1 MWTLMIFAQRF
12 GSFGR
17 RRITKRHE
25 CGERQWLG
33 RRKKER
39 LIKLRGTDDDNE
51 TVAVREEEKE
61 GEGEEG

>member
-1 MWTLMIFAQRF
+1 MIFAQRF

-25 CGERQWLG
+25 CGQRQWLG